1 MSDNENYNSAINE
14 LEFALEY
21 ESNSVSMLRVNR
33 ANVYALLAIADEIR
47 ETRKLLEDRRN
58 AVILDGTN

>member
-1 MSDNENYNSAINE
+1 MSENYNAAINQLE
-14 LEFALEY
+14 LALKFSDRDRKQASLE
-21 ESNSVSMLRVNR
+21 R

-58 AVILDGTN
+58 AVILDGAN